1 MARQRQQIGNMF
13 GNARQKNC
21 DKKGKTF
28 VQRGKTICMG
38 LPLTQVFTFLSQF
51 IYLYKGKQWGEM
63 FVEVSRL
70 KVGLIIEASF

>member
-1 MARQRQQIGNMF
+1 MF

-51 IYLYKGKQWGEM
+51 IYLYIRQT
-63 FVEVSRL
+63 
-70 KVGLIIEASF
+70 VGRNACRS